1 MAKWFKKKSKKTV
14 EAKETAVAGLSKD
27 TVESARAEES
37 VQAESVVEE
46 DASVTAADKYA
57 VTASVDL
64 ATATKESTLPPGK
77 EAPSAEE
84 TTVLIQVASIQN
96 EIEPT
101 SSADRS
107 VQKVTTCDAS
117 IVDIDD
123 DDEKEDCK
131 TQVTLNDEKTYV
143 DRSVQKVTT
152 RDASIVD
159 IDDDE
164 EKEDCKS
171 QVTFNDENTYVDDE
185 STIEESEN
193 IDPLEYKRVDT
204 MHAQLKIPLSAK
216 PGDYLVINHG
226 GARSIKV
233 PTGQQGQSITVK
245 MVQNEKKE
253 EVPSTGFLCCM

>member
-46 DASVTAADKYA
+46 
-57 VTASVDL
+57 SVDL

-131 TQVTLNDEKTYV
+131 TQVT
-143 DRSVQKVTT
+143 
-152 RDASIVD
+152 
-159 IDDDE
+159 
-164 EKEDCKS
+164 
-171 QVTFNDENTYVDDE
+171 FNDENTYVDDE

-216 PGDYLVINHG
+216 SGDYLVINHG

-245 MVQNEKKE
+245 MVQNEKEE